1 MAAPA
6 TTAPAKTKSVTPTVT
21 KDQAARQPAAES
33 ADGKRMF
40 KRQNGEMIELPPD
53 MTIFE
58 AIKIEMEALAAEKKL
73 GKGPPPKPVPVIKKE
88 KKEPEKKKPKA
99 DQKKK
104 GPAEKGKGKG
114 GAAGKAALLA
124 VGKSLVSK
132 YLVGKASPVL
142 LAGMAK
148 LAKLKMNEQTHED
161 AAQKLG
167 NTTKA
172 VVHPPAEGQAKSNTG
187 QVGDVDAKPAPKPD
201 PQKAKDKLKQ
211 SLEENIP
218 ASIEDVDNFKKNKKG
233 QHISA
238 DVMGVVNTDKNA
250 VTGTFNEVTATPA
263 PAPPEQIPEALPPE
277 EIQPATPAM
286 NLGAGAIAPLQKEHT
301 DVSNFNKEADA
312 KLQEEG
318 VSQEQLD
325 MVDSGDLAEANKEK
339 KDMKKKSVT
348 EPAQIT
354 QFAKTETQKIDTDLK
369 KEETKEKDNLK
380 KQRKGA
386 LGATAGKQKAT
397 KTALEKKREEVAAKI
412 NLIYTTAQTS
422 VKKKLDNLETAA
434 MKKFDDGNAAASKEF
449 EDNVK
454 REIDAFK
461 DRRYSGFWGWAKK
474 AKDWLLGMDDL
485 PEVKAI
491 FDNNRAAFVSK
502 IDKLVAD
509 IGEENKRVVQECKD
523 ELANA
528 KKQIKEYVDKLGPD
542 LKDAGKKAQ
551 DEMNEKLEELD
562 KFVAKKEEEL
572 QNKLKDKQQAAIKAI
587 DEKIEKMKEAMSGA
601 LSKLGKLL
609 LLAAKKF
616 FTWALEKFG
625 FSLADIEGIINKG
638 AAVLKAIFTQ
648 PIKFVKNL
656 MNAALTGFKN
666 FGKNFLKH
674 LQDALFEWLTGSLEG
689 LVLPKTWNVQGILGL
704 LLQMIGISYQ
714 NIRKHMVTVMGE
726 PVVAGLEKSFTLV
739 KTLITEGPM
748 AAWEQLKEMA
758 GEMKEAFIEAVKDF
772 IKMKIVEQAIQWLVS
787 LFVPGAGI
795 IKAIVGIYDTVMFF
809 IQKAKT
815 IMQMVGNF
823 LSSISDIAA
832 GNIGAAADAMEN
844 GLARGLS
851 LVINFLAAL
860 LRLNGITA
868 KIKAALEKIRAKVDG
883 VMHKVAVWIKDKA
896 GKLIAPITQKVD
908 QAKEWG
914 QKKVQGIKDSIT
926 NWWGKKKSFKSSDRH
941 SHSIYYRGSGKAA
954 KLVVASD
961 ETALE
966 VLVRKIEDGLNKPEN
981 AAHKGQQ
988 SGNLSKLKTVTA
1000 SIKPIEKR
1008 LADNTSPNPQQDNDL
1023 LSLYV
1028 MGDDN
1033 NESLSKILEPLM
1045 PFAEM
1050 TDIPDAI
1057 LPPFTNGVKANS
1069 YEAQFISKKTPHGE
1083 EAGAHSGIML
1093 GWKELSNFVDPDAKK
1108 SIRERDNF
1116 VKMHLFHARWGKATD
1131 SNLTPAKSGYNTAF
1145 WNQVETFAVDDIDK
1159 HDKVLWYKVTIRY
1172 HGKSGPVN
1180 TIDYSRYPS
1189 YFQGQ
1194 YGHMEQKG
1202 ATWSKGPVLKS
1213 YQDDIIQPQFGR
1225 STSKVFNLNTDG
1237 PDMLAAIDIGREE
1250 THKFGKLPYLFTQR
1264 VYNLRN
1270 SFKVI
1275 EGKNQRVSTPYADY
1289 ADFVSRMNASAKNAK
1304 YGPISDFSEWMNYID
1319 IAYNNGR
1326 IIPK

>member
-53 MTIFE
+53 MSIFE

-73 GKGPPPKPVPVIKKE
+73 GKGPPPKPVPVVKKE

-104 GPAEKGKGKG
+104 GPGEKGKGKG
-114 GAAGKAALLA
+114 GAAGKAAMLA

-397 KTALEKKREEVAAKI
+397 KSALEKKREEVAAKI

-551 DEMNEKLEELD
+551 EEMNEKLEELD

-896 GKLIAPITQKVD
+896 GKIVGGIKGAVTNVIAWWKGEKKFNTADGKQHRVYFEGEGENAKLIVRSDPKPFAVLVSERRASLDKTKDEDKPKLKALTDAEGAKSKLDAYVD
-908 QAKEWG
+908 QTKN
-914 QKKVQGIKDSIT
+914 QKIYDEKAGSNKSQEHQVKINTELT
-926 NWWGKKKSFKSSDRH
+926 NIANFLAIAGVSNDAASDLVRTKMLKH
-941 SHSIYYRGSGKAA
+941 SADGEGRAYH
-954 KLVVASD
+954 VVAEPLTYLPGDFAGS
-961 ETALE
+961 
-966 VLVRKIEDGLNKPEN
+966 
-981 AAHKGQQ
+981 
-988 SGNLSKLKTVTA
+988 
-1000 SIKPIEKR
+1000 
-1008 LADNTSPNPQQDNDL
+1008 SPNENPPGWAELETYPGGRSSWVRAHL
-1023 LSLYV
+1023 LNGQLHGPGV
-1028 MGDDN
+1028 IWNLTPGTVQTN
-1033 NESLSKILEPLM
+1033 NNM
-1045 PFAEM
+1045 
-1050 TDIPDAI
+1050 
-1057 LPPFTNGVKANS
+1057 
-1069 YEAQFISKKTPHGE
+1069 KTEVENP
-1083 EAGAHSGIML
+1083 
-1093 GWKELSNFVDPDAKK
+1093 AKK
-1108 SIRERDNF
+1108 EIVDTPANKTKLYYYDTF
-1116 VKMHLFHARWGKATD
+1116 VEYYQPEPTD
-1131 SNLTPAKSGYNTAF
+1131 SNMKNYPRTINVKWGDLAREGNGYKRLNNKGKKFEQNKPPAKRLLVVSFNQATNTDLLRAS
-1145 WNQVETFAVDDIDK
+1145 A
-1159 HDKVLWYKVTIRY
+1159 
-1172 HGKSGPVN
+1172 
-1180 TIDYSRYPS
+1180 
-1189 YFQGQ
+1189 GQ
-1194 YGHMEQKG
+1194 LTRDECDNIVALRRSLPEQKFN
-1202 ATWSKGPVLKS
+1202 S
-1213 YQDDIIQPQFGR
+1213 IIHLYMKYHQAYPTFR
-1225 STSKVFNLNTDG
+1225 RIADTVTNLFLNNQ
-1237 PDMLAAIDIGREE
+1237 IG
-1250 THKFGKLPYLFTQR
+1250 L
-1264 VYNLRN
+1264 N
-1270 SFKVI
+1270 SI
-1275 EGKNQRVSTPYADY
+1275 SHD
-1289 ADFVSRMNASAKNAK
+1289 SR
-1304 YGPISDFSEWMNYID
+1304 
-1319 IAYNNGR
+1319 
-1326 IIPK
+1326 

>member
-53 MTIFE
+53 MSIFE

-73 GKGPPPKPVPVIKKE
+73 GKGPPPKPVPVIKKD
-88 KKEPEKKKPKA
+88 KKEPEKKKPKG

-104 GPAEKGKGKG
+104 GPGDKGKGKG
-114 GAAGKAALLA
+114 GGAGKAAMLA

-142 LAGMAK
+142 MAGIAK

-172 VVHPPAEGQAKSNTG
+172 VVHPPSEGQAKSNTG

-218 ASIEDVDNFKKNKKG
+218 SSIEDVDNFKKNKKG
-233 QHISA
+233 QHISS

-277 EIQPATPAM
+277 EVQPATPGM
-286 NLGAGAIAPLQKEHT
+286 NLGTGAVAPLQKEHT
-301 DVSNFNKEADA
+301 DVSNYNKEADA

-354 QFAKTETQKIDTDLK
+354 QFAKTETTKIDTDLK

-386 LGATAGKQKAT
+386 LGNTAGKQKAT
-397 KTALEKKREEVAAKI
+397 KSALEKKREEVAAKI

-491 FDNNRAAFVSK
+491 FDNNRAAFVGK
-502 IDKLVAD
+502 IDKLVAE

-689 LVLPKTWNVQGILGL
+689 LVLPKTWNAQGILGL

-896 GKLIAPITQKVD
+896 GKMFGGIKDAATNAKDKLFGFFGIKKQFTNKEGENHTIYIEKEGDHEEVMMASKPVKIRKYLEEKRKDLAGTEDIKYVD
-908 QAKEWG
+908 QAESILSKVILMIKHGQSTKKPEEKDRKEMLEYITQLSQAFQKIGGNFDPATDFLDAEYPAASGNPPESVNAFNLSAGKIRAG
-914 QKKVQGIKDSIT
+914 QAAKGANYGTSGYSYMKSLNDNDQLIENWVQAHLIPDALGGYVIASNLVAVPNHINSNIT
-926 NWWGKKKSFKSSDRH
+926 IFEDQAAKAIGSYTRGGKK
-941 SHSIYYRGSGKAA
+941 GAG
-954 KLVVASD
+954 
-961 ETALE
+961 
-966 VLVRKIEDGLNKPEN
+966 N
-981 AAHKGQQ
+981 Q
-988 SGNLSKLKTVTA
+988 SGNMIWYKTKVEYYSEQVVDTAGNKHTFAKKYHANFGIYAFLGKTAGKPKWQLMPQPLVGIDRNIPHPRTSIKQGGVAKYLSLNFSPGEEFRNHPTHPLNKKVVEVIKKLRPYTSLQDFKSRMSQELHTNSYKFLLKTQVMTISNAEATA
-1000 SIKPIEKR
+1000 DHI
-1008 LADNTSPNPQQDNDL
+1008 
-1023 LSLYV
+1023 LS
-1028 MGDDN
+1028 
-1033 NESLSKILEPLM
+1033 
-1045 PFAEM
+1045 
-1050 TDIPDAI
+1050 
-1057 LPPFTNGVKANS
+1057 
-1069 YEAQFISKKTPHGE
+1069 TP
-1083 EAGAHSGIML
+1083 
-1093 GWKELSNFVDPDAKK
+1093 
-1108 SIRERDNF
+1108 
-1116 VKMHLFHARWGKATD
+1116 
-1131 SNLTPAKSGYNTAF
+1131 NLT
-1145 WNQVETFAVDDIDK
+1145 
-1159 HDKVLWYKVTIRY
+1159 L
-1172 HGKSGPVN
+1172 
-1180 TIDYSRYPS
+1180 
-1189 YFQGQ
+1189 
-1194 YGHMEQKG
+1194 
-1202 ATWSKGPVLKS
+1202 
-1213 YQDDIIQPQFGR
+1213 
-1225 STSKVFNLNTDG
+1225 
-1237 PDMLAAIDIGREE
+1237 
-1250 THKFGKLPYLFTQR
+1250 
-1264 VYNLRN
+1264 
-1270 SFKVI
+1270 
-1275 EGKNQRVSTPYADY
+1275 
-1289 ADFVSRMNASAKNAK
+1289 KNA
-1304 YGPISDFSEWMNYID
+1304 
-1319 IAYNNGR
+1319 
-1326 IIPK
+1326 PK

>member
-73 GKGPPPKPVPVIKKE
+73 GKGPPPKPVPVVKKD

-104 GPAEKGKGKG
+104 GPGEKGKGKG
-114 GAAGKAALLA
+114 GGAAKASLLA
-124 VGKSLVSK
+124 MGKSLVSK

-142 LAGMAK
+142 LAGIAK

-172 VVHPPAEGQAKSNTG
+172 VVHPPEEGQAKSNTG

-201 PQKAKDKLKQ
+201 PQKAKDKLKA

-277 EIQPATPAM
+277 EIQPATPGM

-301 DVSNFNKEADA
+301 DVSNYNKEADA

-339 KDMKKKSVT
+339 KDMKKKSET
-348 EPAQIT
+348 EPAQIN
-354 QFAKTETQKIDTDLK
+354 QFAKTETTKIDSDLK

-397 KTALEKKREEVAAKI
+397 KSALEKKREEVANKI

-491 FDNNRAAFVSK
+491 FDNNRAAFVAK
-502 IDKLVAD
+502 IDKLVAE

-551 DEMNEKLEELD
+551 EEMNEKLEELD

-726 PVVAGLEKSFTLV
+726 PVVEGLEKTFTLV
-739 KTLITEGPM
+739 KTLVTEGPM

-860 LRLNGITA
+860 LRLNGITD
-868 KIKAALEKIRAKVDG
+868 KIKNALQKIRAKVDG
-883 VMHKVAVWIKDKA
+883 VMHKVALWIKDKA
-896 GKLIAPITQKVD
+896 KKIWGAVKEKASDAKDALLDWLGVTKKFKTKDGHAHTLSFQGSGDDPDIMIASTPMSMRKYISTKKADVKKMPDTDPQKAIMAAALVKAEAILDDKKKLIVKARGNSKLQKDRAIDALKEISDALAVLSETGGVAAPLPPAFT
-908 QAKEWG
+908 ANY
-914 QKKVQGIKDSIT
+914 T
-926 NWWGKKKSFKSSDRH
+926 TSSSPTGR
-941 SHSIYYRGSGKAA
+941 I
-954 KLVVASD
+954 
-961 ETALE
+961 
-966 VLVRKIEDGLNKPEN
+966 KPE
-981 AAHKGQQ
+981 K
-988 SGNLSKLKTVTA
+988 
-1000 SIKPIEKR
+1000 
-1008 LADNTSPNPQQDNDL
+1008 
-1023 LSLYV
+1023 
-1028 MGDDN
+1028 
-1033 NESLSKILEPLM
+1033 
-1045 PFAEM
+1045 AEIGEL
-1050 TDIPDAI
+1050 T
-1057 LPPFTNGVKANS
+1057 LANS
-1069 YEAQFISKKTPHGE
+1069 AGKGSATTKNDHGTTGIDTINSLISKGIIVDKWVQ
-1083 EAGAHSGIML
+1083 AHLISDKHFG
-1093 GWKELSNFVDPDAKK
+1093 
-1108 SIRERDNF
+1108 
-1116 VKMHLFHARWGKATD
+1116 GKATAQNLVPAPSAINSGNFLNFED
-1131 SNLTPAKSGYNTAF
+1131 SVHELMTRSSNSVVWLEVNVSYWSGTAASGVSYESFANRVKMEAGLSANDGGSSWKIKSGTKIAAKTFTIPKPPLDATAPVVSISINTSTGTTMRTSAVKEFQKANNGEPLIAFIKNYRPFKNWGDFTTQLDALTNKKSSVLFGYNA
-1145 WNQVETFAVDDIDK
+1145 
-1159 HDKVLWYKVTIRY
+1159 VTIT
-1172 HGKSGPVN
+1172 S
-1180 TIDYSRYPS
+1180 
-1189 YFQGQ
+1189 
-1194 YGHMEQKG
+1194 
-1202 ATWSKGPVLKS
+1202 ALKS
-1213 YQDDIIQPQFGR
+1213 QGV
-1225 STSKVFNLNTDG
+1225 KLN
-1237 PDMLAAIDIGREE
+1237 
-1250 THKFGKLPYLFTQR
+1250 
-1264 VYNLRN
+1264 
-1270 SFKVI
+1270 
-1275 EGKNQRVSTPYADY
+1275 
-1289 ADFVSRMNASAKNAK
+1289 
-1304 YGPISDFSEWMNYID
+1304 
-1319 IAYNNGR
+1319 
-1326 IIPK
+1326 

>member
-1 MAAPA
+1 MATE
-6 TTAPAKTKSVTPTVT
+6 TTTPAKTKSVTPTVT

-33 ADGKRMF
+33 GEGKRMF

-53 MTIFE
+53 MSIFE

-73 GKGPPPKPVPVIKKE
+73 GKGPPPKPVPVVKKE

-104 GPAEKGKGKG
+104 PGDGKG
-114 GAAGKAALLA
+114 GKKGAGAGKAGMLA
-124 VGKSLVSK
+124 MGKSLVSK

-142 LAGMAK
+142 MAGIAK

-172 VVHPPAEGQAKSNTG
+172 VVHPPEEGQAKSNTG

-218 ASIEDVDNFKKNKKG
+218 GSIEDVDNFKKNKKG

-277 EIQPATPAM
+277 EIQPATPGM
-286 NLGAGAIAPLQKEHT
+286 NLGTGAIAPLQKEHT
-301 DVSNFNKEADA
+301 DVNNFNKEADA

-348 EPAQIT
+348 EPAQIN
-354 QFAKTETQKIDTDLK
+354 QFAKTETTKIDTDLK

-397 KTALEKKREEVAAKI
+397 KTALEKKREEVANKI

-491 FDNNRAAFVSK
+491 FDNNRAAFVAK
-502 IDKLVAD
+502 IDKLVAE

-551 DEMNEKLEELD
+551 EEMNEKLEELD
-562 KFVAKKEEEL
+562 KFVAKKEQEL

-638 AAVLKAIFTQ
+638 AAVLKAIFTK
-648 PIKFVKNL
+648 PIQFVKNL

-689 LVLPKTWNVQGILGL
+689 LVLPKTWNVQGIMGL

-714 NIRKHMVTVMGE
+714 NIRKHMVTVMTE
-726 PVVAGLEKSFTLV
+726 PVVDGLEKTFTLV
-739 KTLITEGPM
+739 KTLVTEGPM

-795 IKAIVGIYDTVMFF
+795 IKAIIGIYDTVMFF

-868 KIKAALEKIRAKVDG
+868 KIKAALDKIRTKVDG
-883 VMHKVAVWIKDKA
+883 VLHKVALWIKDKA
-896 GKLIAPITQKVD
+896 GKLIGKVKQGVSSLFDWSWSKKDFKGEDKKDHKVYVTDKGGKPELIMESTPIRVRNYLTTTSASVAALTDK
-908 QAKEWG
+908 
-914 QKKVQGIKDSIT
+914 
-926 NWWGKKKSFKSSDRH
+926 KKKSEYEGV
-941 SHSIYYRGSGKAA
+941 IQKATPINNEIETDTTTLA
-954 KLVVASD
+954 ATADKGAQQKLQD
-961 ETALE
+961 
-966 VLVRKIEDGLNKPEN
+966 KIQTNTNRLAPL
-981 AAHKGQQ
+981 
-988 SGNLSKLKTVTA
+988 LSKLSGANAATV
-1000 SIKPIEKR
+1000 
-1008 LADNTSPNPQQDNDL
+1008 N
-1023 LSLYV
+1023 
-1028 MGDDN
+1028 
-1033 NESLSKILEPLM
+1033 M
-1045 PFAEM
+1045 PAM
-1050 TDIPDAI
+1050 IP
-1057 LPPFTNGVKANS
+1057 PMMNGVKARGTTSEYLRIGNFTHGT
-1069 YEAQFISKKTPHGE
+1069 EASQYSGKTLGGWKALQSAGMTGTSSGQFI
-1083 EAGAHSGIML
+1083 
-1093 GWKELSNFVDPDAKK
+1093 
-1108 SIRERDNF
+1108 
-1116 VKMHLFHARWGKATD
+1116 KMHLLPSRLGGDAVD
-1131 SNLTPAKSGYNTAF
+1131 SNLTPALSSINLDF
-1145 WNQVETFAVDDIDK
+1145 SRNVEMPGWTGAGTDYI
-1159 HDKVLWYKVTIRY
+1159 WYKT
-1172 HGKSGPVN
+1172 
-1180 TIDYSRYPS
+1180 TIDYHSGNHRHNVYPS
-1189 YFQGQ
+1189 YI
-1194 YGHMEQKG
+1194 
-1202 ATWSKGPVLKS
+1202 KS
-1213 YQDDIIQPQFGR
+1213 EWGFYDKTKEPWTKLIGKTAEHRYDASPALPTLPPTIDMNVDD
-1225 STSKVFNLNTDG
+1225 
-1237 PDMLAAIDIGREE
+1237 
-1250 THKFGKLPYLFTQR
+1250 
-1264 VYNLRN
+1264 
-1270 SFKVI
+1270 
-1275 EGKNQRVSTPYADY
+1275 
-1289 ADFVSRMNASAKNAK
+1289 AKA
-1304 YGPISDFSEWMNYID
+1304 ISDFFNISLKMGQLLVRLRKSS
-1319 IAYNNGR
+1319 AYGSGFDVTTALTNWFANLSHARFDNWEDDMGKVGKQVFTKAGQ
-1326 IIPK
+1326 ILY

>member
-33 ADGKRMF
+33 GDGKRMF

-53 MTIFE
+53 MSIFE
-58 AIKIEMEALAAEKKL
+58 AIKIELEALAAEKKL
-73 GKGPPPKPVPVIKKE
+73 GKGPPPKPVPVVKKD
-88 KKEPEKKKPKA
+88 KKEPEKKKPKG
-99 DQKKK
+99 DSKKK
-104 GPAEKGKGKG
+104 AAVGKGKGKG
-114 GAAGKAALLA
+114 GAGGKAAMLA
-124 VGKSLVSK
+124 LGKSLVSK

-142 LAGMAK
+142 MAGIAK

-172 VVHPPAEGQAKSNTG
+172 VVHPPSEGQAKSNTG

-218 ASIEDVDNFKKNKKG
+218 GSIEDVDNFKKNKKG

-277 EIQPATPAM
+277 EVQPATPGM
-286 NLGAGAIAPLQKEHT
+286 NLGTGAIAPLQKEHT
-301 DVSNFNKEADA
+301 DVNNFNKEADA

-348 EPAQIT
+348 EPAQIN
-354 QFAKTETQKIDTDLK
+354 QFAKTETTKIDTDLK

-422 VKKKLDNLETAA
+422 VKKKLDSLETSA

-491 FDNNRAAFVSK
+491 FDNNRAAFVAK
-502 IDKLVAD
+502 IDKLVAE

-689 LVLPKTWNVQGILGL
+689 LILPKTWNVQGILGL

-868 KIKAALEKIRAKVDG
+868 KIKAALEKIRAKVDA

-896 GKLIAPITQKVD
+896 KGIIGAVKDKATD
-908 QAKEWG
+908 
-914 QKKVQGIKDSIT
+914 IKDAIFD
-926 NWWGKKKSFKSSDRH
+926 WWNTKKTFKTKKNETHTLFIKGGPDNP
-941 SHSIYYRGSGKAA
+941 
-954 KLVVASD
+954 VTMVASV
-961 ETALE
+961 EMTTE
-966 VLVRKIEDGLNKPEN
+966 
-981 AAHKGQQ
+981 Q
-988 SGNLSKLKTVTA
+988 KLKHFSSNISTLPTEA
-1000 SIKPIEKR
+1000 QKEE
-1008 LADNTSPNPQQDNDL
+1008 A
-1023 LSLYV
+1023 
-1028 MGDDN
+1028 
-1033 NESLSKILEPLM
+1033 SKIIPV
-1045 PFAEM
+1045 AE
-1050 TDIPDAI
+1050 
-1057 LPPFTNGVKANS
+1057 
-1069 YEAQFISKKTPHGE
+1069 SKKTALNKLVKEVHDEKKVSLLKRVHGDDKTAGKKIKVLQDDLAPFMIKLFDIFGY
-1083 EAGAHSGIML
+1083 EAAVFGPGSDTKVGESIVIKKTSGDRGLIVKSIKQYHAESEKSFITANVPGDSSDTVL
-1093 GWKELSNFVDPDAKK
+1093 FYGDYGKGWDRPVKPGFVKYHLSGSVRKVQIDKANLNSGMSPGSLPTNFYYSIWNRAGHLVAEQFGGESYSKKNIVPMTFTANHKK
-1108 SIRERDNF
+1108 SGMRGIEIP
-1116 VKMHLFHARWGKATD
+1116 VA
-1131 SNLTPAKSGYNTAF
+1131 
-1145 WNQVETFAVDDIDK
+1145 DDIKKNDA
-1159 HDKVLWYKVTIRY
+1159 VY
-1172 HGKSGPVN
+1172 
-1180 TIDYSRYPS
+1180 DYSVEPLGKITVPATYETPPAIIRVVPKRLYPS
-1189 YFQGQ
+1189 
-1194 YGHMEQKG
+1194 
-1202 ATWSKGPVLKS
+1202 ATNPATVPTT
-1213 YQDDIIQPQFGR
+1213 YDVD
-1225 STSKVFNLNTDG
+1225 
-1237 PDMLAAIDIGREE
+1237 
-1250 THKFGKLPYLFTQR
+1250 
-1264 VYNLRN
+1264 N
-1270 SFKVI
+1270 S
-1275 EGKNQRVSTPYADY
+1275 
-1289 ADFVSRMNASAKNAK
+1289 
-1304 YGPISDFSEWMNYID
+1304 
-1319 IAYNNGR
+1319 IA
-1326 IIPK
+1326 